1 MTDET
6 TPTPVEDDTTGEQA
20 PPEQAPEETPT
31 PRRRRKA
38 KDAEDEGD
46 PTKRYAAYN
55 KSLGRYVGGVRDTK
69 AEADK
74 IAKQITDA
82 GHQAEVREF

>member
-1 MTDET
+1 MNDET
-6 TPTPVEDDTTGEQA
+6 TPAPVEDDTTGEQA
-20 PPEQAPEETPT
+20 PPEQAPEETPA
-31 PRRRRKA
+31 PRRRRKS
-38 KDAEDEGD
+38 KDVDEGD

-74 IAKQITDA
+74 IAAQITEA
-82 GHQAEVREF
+82 GHTAEIREF